1 MDLKTLVD
9 QSGLSMREIAK
20 RVGRSSGTISSV
32 VNGNYS
38 SANLELIQQAIM
50 DACHEGAAQLVE
62 SDYVIAQ
69 KAAFL
74 TASQQFSI
82 DRLERVLASGQAFF
96 EVVLGESGT
105 GKTTA
110 MTRFC
115 EGRRDVLY
123 VKARENQ
130 SVSMLARMLLKSTG
144 DKKAKGNADE
154 LCAAFC
160 DACLSTGV
168 AMVVID
174 EADLWVHGSDEAFG
188 RKIELIREVYESGVT
203 VVLVGL
209 PELKKR
215 IAKLGGYVQNRITS
229 GESMTVDVS
238 ELTEFGESKGL
249 KHAEKLAK
257 SAASYGYLR
266 MFAKVEQ
273 NMALGYSEN
282 EAITL
287 LGMLSVK
294 RHS

>member
-1 MDLKTLVD
+1 MDLKTLAD
-9 QSGLSMREIAK
+9 QSGLSVREIAK

-32 VNGNYS
+32 INGNYS
-38 SANLELIQQAIM
+38 SANLELIRQAII
-50 DACHEGAAQLVE
+50 DVCQEGAAKITE

-69 KAAFL
+69 KNAFL

-82 DRLERVLASGQAFF
+82 DRLERVLASGMAFF
-96 EVVLGESGT
+96 EVILGESGT

-110 MTRFC
+110 MTTFC
-115 EGRRDVLY
+115 EGRKDVLY

-130 SVSMLARMLLKSTG
+130 SVSMLARMLVKATG
-144 DKKAKGNADE
+144 EKRAKGNADE

-188 RKIELIREVYESGVT
+188 RKVELIREVYESGVT

-238 ELTEFGESKGL
+238 ELIEFGQNKGL
-249 KHAEKLAK
+249 EYAETLAK
-257 SAASYGYLR
+257 RAANYGYLR
-266 MFAKVEQ
+266 MVAKVMQ
-273 NMALGYSEN
+273 NMELGYSER

-287 LGMLSVK
+287 LGMVK
-294 RHS
+294 I